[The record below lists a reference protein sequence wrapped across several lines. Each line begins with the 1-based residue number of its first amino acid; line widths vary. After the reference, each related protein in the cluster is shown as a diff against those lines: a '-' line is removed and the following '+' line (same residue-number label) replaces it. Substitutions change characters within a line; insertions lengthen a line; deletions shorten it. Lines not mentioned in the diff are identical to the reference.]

1 MFDNDKVTD
10 DLTMQFVEQ
19 YPYFCCAGFRIVA
32 SFETH
37 YSKSINDEQSLRKIY
52 DSLSRL
58 LKASKIDWDNEKGY
72 KVARND

>member
-1 MFDNDKVTD
+1 MFDNEKITD

-37 YSKSINDEQSLRKIY
+37 YSKSIDDEQSLRKIY
-52 DSLSRL
+52 DSLKRL
-58 LKASKIDWDNEKGY
+58 LDDGKIVWTDETGY
-72 KVARND
+72 RTAKNG

>member
-1 MFDNDKVTD
+1 MFEDEQVTD

-32 SFETH
+32 AFETH
-37 YSKSINDEQSLRKIY
+37 YSKSIDDEQSLRKIY
-52 DSLSRL
+52 DSLKRL
-58 LKASKIDWDNEKGY
+58 LDDGKIVWTDETGY

>member
-1 MFDNDKVTD
+1 MFDDEQATD

-32 SFETH
+32 AFETH
-37 YSKSINDEQSLRKIY
+37 YSKSIEDEQSLRKIY

-58 LKASKIDWDNEKGY
+58 LKADKIIYDDEAGY